1 MSSELLDRVDTYN
14 RLTGTTIERNV
25 AHREGV
31 WHRTVNFLVIDP
43 RKKTVLFQNKRNKP
57 VDEDFFV
64 QINGGH
70 LAAGEKPEEGIR
82 EFREELGIDVSAD
95 KLKFVGIVPTCVDLS
110 PDFLLREFMYYYL
123 VEVPDLRAQLAS
135 NFGNTLAEAEAFV
148 ECGIEA
154 GFEMLVQESTS
165 SIPGTNIAA
174 TNAREVILTP
184 THFRNFTDDNLYA
197 RIFSLLARH
206 SKDPSSNMPL

>member
-1 MSSELLDRVDTYN
+1 MSSELLDRVDTLN
-14 RLTGTTIERNV
+14 RLTGTTIERKV

-43 RKKTVLFQNKRNKP
+43 RNKTVLFQNKRNKP
-57 VDEDFFV
+57 VDENFFV

-70 LAAGEKPEEGIR
+70 LTAGEEPEDGLR
-82 EFREELGIDVSAD
+82 EFREELGIDVSPS
-95 KLKFVGIVPTCVDLS
+95 KFKFVGIVPTCVDLS
-110 PDFLLREFMYYYL
+110 PDFLLREFMYYYI
-123 VEVPDLRAQLAS
+123 VEVPNLRTRLIS
-135 NFGNTLAEAEAFV
+135 NFDNTLAEAEAFV

-154 GFEMLVQESTS
+154 GFRMLVSGETA
-165 SIPGTNIAA
+165 SIPGANITVA
-174 TNAREVILTP
+174 NVQKIVLTP
-184 THFRNFTDDNLYA
+184 SHFRNFTDDNLYA